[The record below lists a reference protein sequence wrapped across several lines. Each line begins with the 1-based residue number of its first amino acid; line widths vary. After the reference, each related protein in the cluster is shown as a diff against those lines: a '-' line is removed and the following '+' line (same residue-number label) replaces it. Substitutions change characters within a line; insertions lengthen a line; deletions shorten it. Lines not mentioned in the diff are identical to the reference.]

1 MYHVNPETGE
11 FGICHASCPENCPF
25 GIANHSENYEEI
37 QIKADMYNKNI
48 KKNKHLYRQKEL
60 EKTFE
65 YQKLLEET
73 IKQYENE
80 LEKLDEEYN
89 YNDEDNCIDDIE
101 KLPREYFE
109 KRGEIVDKIV
119 SDNILQSQFDSSLK
133 YSKIKIDSNGAEV
146 IVYTLERMEI
156 HKQILNELEEK
167 YKNVLSEGKVVFSI
181 GISGAG
187 KTSVLKNEIDLED
200 YVIINS
206 DDIKEIMAEKGLIPK
221 INGLTPIECSS
232 FVHEETSYL
241 ANKFFNKMISQNK
254 NIIYDSTGSNLKKL
268 ESKMKQLNYY
278 GYNNKNTQ
286 VIFVDVTI
294 DTAKRRTMD
303 RYINGIKENMLDN
316 TKVGGRYI
324 KNSVLEHNRSNNNFN
339 TKNAENFYVI
349 STVNNVFDNC
359 KFLHYDN
366 NIDGRNPIKIIKTE

>member
-1 MYHVNPETGE
+1 M
-11 FGICHASCPENCPF
+11 
-25 GIANHSENYEEI
+25 
-37 QIKADMYNKNI
+37 
-48 KKNKHLYRQKEL
+48 
-60 EKTFE
+60 
-65 YQKLLEET
+65 
-73 IKQYENE
+73 
-80 LEKLDEEYN
+80 
-89 YNDEDNCIDDIE
+89 
-101 KLPREYFE
+101 
-109 KRGEIVDKIV
+109 
-119 SDNILQSQFDSSLK
+119 K

-366 NIDGRNPIKIIKTE
+366 NIDGRNPIKIIKME